1 MKSFGFRVGGIRK
14 MCRCFIGR
22 GSLQEE
28 TIEKDLAWELQRAYA
43 CCINSKYC
51 VGVEASTRRKLIREY
66 CT

>member
-1 MKSFGFRVGGIRK
+1 